1 MLESL
6 FTVKGKIPSFFS
18 QSSGMSD
25 MSSIPTMFLFPEKT
39 VNAKKGKGSRS
50 LVGGLVAQQMN
61 AEERPREADP
71 SSLQAWTGG
80 TDPCGGNLCGM
91 PVNLTC

>member
-18 QSSGMSD
+18 QSSDMSD
-25 MSSIPTMFLFPEKT
+25 MSSILTMFLFPEKT